1 MQAIE
6 FETYISN
13 NFIQIPLSYKQFNNI
28 KAKVFVQIEDKIQEG
43 NFDKIALLN
52 AIEKAKSIGV
62 FKEIDDSVS
71 WQKEIRNEWE

>member
-13 NFIQIPLSYKQFNNI
+13 NFIQIPLSYKQLNNI
-28 KAKVFVQIEDKIQEG
+28 KAKVSIQFENEIQEG
-43 NFDKIALLN
+43 NYDKQNLLT
-52 AIEKAKSIGV
+52 AFKKAKIFGT
-62 FKEIDDSVS
+62 FKEINDSVL